1 MLSRAQIRE
10 LPCTTVDSAADL
22 RRLPA
27 RHTEPPFDDDVAV
40 PSRSQAVQGA
50 LALAFALPSGVPAI
64 PAVPNLPTGGRRLR
78 LVPALADD
86 FGPRPTAR
94 DLLPE
99 PRLWAGR
106 LVQAVV
112 EVTVGARPVAQ
123 LLRWTT
129 TDVYDSVRCRVARSG
144 AVAAGVRRAAPR
156 VRSVHVSEPRDGV
169 AEVCA
174 VVQHGPRCRAVALR
188 LEGLDGRW
196 QCTALQVC

>member
-1 MLSRAQIRE
+1 VPA
-10 LPCTTVDSAADL
+10 PL

-27 RHTEPPFDDDVAV
+27 RHTEPPFDDEV
-40 PSRSQAVQGA
+40 PLPPRTRAVQGT
-50 LALAFALPSGVPAI
+50 LALAFALPTGVPAI
-64 PAVPNLPTGGRRLR
+64 PAGVPAVPAAPTPASAGRRLR
-78 LVPALADD
+78 LVRPSDD

-94 DLLPE
+94 ALLPE
-99 PRLWAGR
+99 PGAWAGR

-112 EVTVGARPVAQ
+112 EVTIGARPLAQ

-129 TDVYDSVRCRVARSG
+129 TDVYDGVRHRVAH
-144 AVAAGVRRAAPR
+144 AGTAGRTARTVAPR

-169 AEVCA
+169 AEVSA
-174 VVQHGPRCRAVALR
+174 VVQYGSRCRAVALR